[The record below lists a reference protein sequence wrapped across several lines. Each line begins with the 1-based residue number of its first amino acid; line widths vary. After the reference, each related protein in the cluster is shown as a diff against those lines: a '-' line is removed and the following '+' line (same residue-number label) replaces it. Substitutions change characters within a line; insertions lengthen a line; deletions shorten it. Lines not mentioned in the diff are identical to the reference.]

1 MKNLIYGGVEY
12 KNFVIDKS
20 GYIKNLKTNHTYKFS
35 KDAQGY
41 LVVYLPLGKR
51 GRVKGIKV
59 HKAVAETFIPNEE
72 NCEVVHHKDRN
83 KGNPCIDNLEW
94 VTHKKNTEYHLLEER
109 KKTEFYNNRKLAEQD
124 VIFIRKQKGLLSA
137 YKLSKMFNVS
147 KTTIINTWNR
157 YLYKNIS

>member
-41 LVVYLPLGKR
+41 LAVYLPLGKR

-59 HKAVAETFIPNEE
+59 HKAVAETLFQ
-72 NCEVVHHKDRN
+72 
-83 KGNPCIDNLEW
+83 
-94 VTHKKNTEYHLLEER
+94 TKKI
-109 KKTEFYNNRKLAEQD
+109 A
-124 VIFIRKQKGLLSA
+124 
-137 YKLSKMFNVS
+137 KLS
-147 KTTIINTWNR
+147 TIRIETKEILALIILNG
-157 YLYKNIS
+157 